1 MPTATLRAFPHL
13 RDDLQSAL
21 LASYP
26 ELISRL
32 RWSRA
37 ELVAYAAAD
46 PARPPPNSA
55 VRGWSQ

>member
-1 MPTATLRAFPHL
+1 MPTAMLCAFPHL

-37 ELVAYAAAD
+37 EIVAP
-46 PARPPPNSA
+46 PARPAAELISSP
-55 VRGWSQ
+55 